1 MANEG
6 DEKTLAEAEKKLL
19 EKVSSKPKLAPP
31 VKKPDGDSA
40 LTSKDVENIVARKLD
55 KFEKKQADFAS
66 SVEKKHD
73 KFQEV
78 LNKMS
83 ENIVKL
89 VEPSNEAEVQTANGS
104 KELSPSGLQDVNDED
119 ELIEDD
125 CSDEDEED
133 SSFVESL
140 QAFKIARRIK
150 PAPLVVDA
158 WAKSRKVT
166 EEYQEEDWK
175 KASEDSTIKNYTMHP
190 AANSF
195 RAPEADSECPVLFQD
210 KKDLEKKLVLL
221 QNMAGASGHLTA
233 EVLVS
238 CDAEIKNLSEVIKEY
253 RDPEFVIDNPR
264 EDAWKQ

>member
-1 MANEG
+1 MMANEG

-19 EKVSSKPKLAPP
+19 EKVTSKPKLAPP

-40 LTSKDVENIVARKLD
+40 LTSKDVEKIVARKLD

-66 SVEKKHD
+66 TVEKKHD

-125 CSDEDEED
+125 CSDEDEEH
-133 SSFVESL
+133 SSCCKCMGMHTMLLLIHSGLQRLILNVQYFSKIRKILRRSL
-140 QAFKIARRIK
+140 CCYKTWLQH
-150 PAPLVVDA
+150 LV
-158 WAKSRKVT
+158 
-166 EEYQEEDWK
+166 
-175 KASEDSTIKNYTMHP
+175 I
-190 AANSF
+190 
-195 RAPEADSECPVLFQD
+195 
-210 KKDLEKKLVLL
+210 
-221 QNMAGASGHLTA
+221 
-233 EVLVS
+233 
-238 CDAEIKNLSEVIKEY
+238 
-253 RDPEFVIDNPR
+253 
-264 EDAWKQ
+264 